1 MPHQFQ
7 HPEEQYPPLK
17 FGTVPNGSTEKNIRS
32 NYPDMH
38 QYMGKYNQRGVE
50 DAIMNLKTGSA
61 AASPLLLFVCLIPSS
76 LPLSS
81 SGPPASTQPPF
92 SGEEILAT
100 RLKRFLGKNMSESA
114 AQTKADSQD
123 ACSVRNKVTRE
134 NNSTGKCNKTYIY
147 ADRGLFLLLFY
158 CKRCIPA

>member
-1 MPHQFQ
+1 MGQTDWCLTCLSVRHQFQ

-61 AASPLLLFVCLIPSS
+61 AAASSPFAALFHLPSIHFHS
-76 LPLSS
+76 D
-81 SGPPASTQPPF
+81 TF
-92 SGEEILAT
+92 SGKEILAT
-100 RLKRFLGKNMSESA
+100 R
-114 AQTKADSQD
+114 
-123 ACSVRNKVTRE
+123 
-134 NNSTGKCNKTYIY
+134 
-147 ADRGLFLLLFY
+147 
-158 CKRCIPA
+158 

>member
-1 MPHQFQ
+1 MCFKSQDVTCAQSRSWVPLGSGRDEGTDWCAATLTSLPALRQFQ

-61 AASPLLLFVCLIPSS
+61 AAASSLFAVRCLFVFVCLR
-76 LPLSS
+76 LPVSS
-81 SGPPASTQPPF
+81 STLPVSTQVLLQAKKKN
-92 SGEEILAT
+92 LAA
-100 RLKRFLGKNMSESA
+100 LKIQK
-114 AQTKADSQD
+114 KY
-123 ACSVRNKVTRE
+123 K
-134 NNSTGKCNKTYIY
+134 
-147 ADRGLFLLLFY
+147 
-158 CKRCIPA
+158 

>member
-1 MPHQFQ
+1 MEWKEEEKTQIEFKVTQLPPLKITTMFFIYLFIYFDSEWVARQSGKWTEVGQTDWCLTCLSVLHQFQ

-61 AASPLLLFVCLIPSS
+61 AAPPLAQFALLHPPRFHFHFGHS
-76 LPLSS
+76 L
-81 SGPPASTQPPF
+81 
-92 SGEEILAT
+92 
-100 RLKRFLGKNMSESA
+100 RR
-114 AQTKADSQD
+114 
-123 ACSVRNKVTRE
+123 RN
-134 NNSTGKCNKTYIY
+134 C
-147 ADRGLFLLLFY
+147 F
-158 CKRCIPA
+158 

>member
-1 MPHQFQ
+1 MGQTDWCLTCLSVLHQFQ

-61 AASPLLLFVCLIPSS
+61 AAASSPFIVCLFAA
-76 LPLSS
+76 LFHLSS
-81 SGPPASTQPPF
+81 SPTSTRTLFQ
-92 SGEEILAT
+92 A
-100 RLKRFLGKNMSESA
+100 KKFLQLVYK
-114 AQTKADSQD
+114 
-123 ACSVRNKVTRE
+123 
-134 NNSTGKCNKTYIY
+134 
-147 ADRGLFLLLFY
+147 
-158 CKRCIPA
+158 IPAKKYV

>member
-1 MPHQFQ
+1 MLHQFQ

-61 AASPLLLFVCLIPSS
+61 AAASSPFAVCLFLLFFCFFPLCPLLLGHFFRRRNSS
-76 LPLSS
+76 NS
-81 SGPPASTQPPF
+81 F
-92 SGEEILAT
+92 K
-100 RLKRFLGKNMSESA
+100 RLLRKSMYKSVVQKKKKN
-114 AQTKADSQD
+114 DSQD
-123 ACSVRNKVTRE
+123 ACFIKNKVT
-134 NNSTGKCNKTYIY
+134 NQKTIQQ
-147 ADRGLFLLLFY
+147 ANAM
-158 CKRCIPA
+158 KRRFI